1 MLKKYMT
8 KESTNSFLLAI
19 FLIGLFL
26 MLYST
31 YQYFDIENQF
41 ADIAKQRSEIGE
53 AVQQLQD
60 TGNTSAGVPLA
71 SKDIELRR
79 RHNALVGDQDNT
91 IKSAGVGI
99 VMIAASWMAFDLVR
113 SRRRKTAVPTEKLA

>member
-1 MLKKYMT
+1 MLKKYMN
-8 KESTNSFLLAI
+8 KENINSFLLAI

-26 MLYST
+26 VFYST

-53 AVQQLQD
+53 AAQQLQD
-60 TGNTSAGVPLA
+60 TGSTSAGIPLA

-79 RHNALVGDQDNT
+79 RHNALIDDQDNA
-91 IKSAGVGI
+91 IKRAGVGI
-99 VMIAASWMAFDLVR
+99 VMIAASWMAFDLVL
-113 SRRRKTAVPTEKLA
+113 SRRRKTAVSTEKLA